1 MKKLAQ
7 KPASFN
13 EQVPSTELGMQTSET
28 QGQAQP
34 QKNAVVDP
42 NSDQYAAV
50 PVGGEQPMDQ
60 QQPQGS
66 NVPPEMVAAAQS
78 FLGPEIMQAAM
89 QGDPNAA
96 DLVARTAAHFGST
109 FMNISGNQSAAVPGS
124 EGMDP
129 NAAAGAMP
137 GQQAPMGITTP
148 EEDLA
153 AELVPNVPTPQQAV
167 PGQQQ
172 NVQQQPGQQQPG
184 QVAGQQPSMEAASGQ
199 DVAQEQAQ
207 PPVQG
212 QGIDQ
217 GGGQMVDIQTVVKL
231 INLVKAGKI

>member
-13 EQVPSTELGMQTSET
+13 ETVPSTDLGMQTAET
-28 QGQAQP
+28 QGMAQP
-34 QKNAVVDP
+34 QKNAKVDP

-50 PVGGEQPMDQ
+50 PIEGEVQDQ
-60 QQPQGS
+60 GQPQAS

-89 QGDPNAA
+89 SGDPNAA

-109 FMNISGNQSAAVPGS
+109 FMNMSGNQAATVPGA

-129 NAAAGAMP
+129 NTAGGMP
-137 GQQAPMGITTP
+137 GQQAPVGITTP

-167 PGQQQ
+167 PGAQGSPMPQD
-172 NVQQQPGQQQPG
+172 VQAQ
-184 QVAGQQPSMEAASGQ
+184 QVAGQQSSEEAASGQ
-199 DVAQEQAQ
+199 DVAQEQ
-207 PPVQG
+207 PVQG
-212 QGIDQ
+212 QGMDQ
-217 GGGQMVDIQTVVKL
+217 GGNQMVDIQTVVKL
-231 INLVKAGKI
+231 INLIKAGKI

>member
-42 NSDQYAAV
+42 ASDQYAAV
-50 PVGGEQPMDQ
+50 PVGGEQPMEQ

-78 FLGPEIMQAAM
+78 FLGQEVMQAAM
-89 QGDPNAA
+89 SGDPNAA

-109 FMNISGNQSAAVPGS
+109 FMNMSGNQAAAVPGA
-124 EGMDP
+124 EGMDS
-129 NAAAGAMP
+129 NTAVGGVP
-137 GQQAPMGITTP
+137 GQQAPIGITTP

-167 PGQQQ
+167 PGAQGSPMPQD
-172 NVQQQPGQQQPG
+172 VQVQ
-184 QVAGQQPSMEAASGQ
+184 QVAGQQSSMEAASGQ
-199 DVAQEQAQ
+199 DVAQEQSQ
-207 PPVQG
+207 PQVNEQG
-212 QGIDQ
+212 VDQ
-217 GGGQMVDIQTVVKL
+217 NGAPQMVDIQTVVKL
-231 INLVKAGKI
+231 INLIKAGKI

>member
-13 EQVPSTELGMQTSET
+13 EQVPSTAVGMEASDS

-34 QKNAVVDP
+34 QKSAKVDP
-42 NSDQYAAV
+42 ASDQYAAI
-50 PVGGEQPMDQ
+50 PIEEGQEQE

-66 NVPPEMVAAAQS
+66 TVPQEMVDAAHS
-78 FLGPEIMQAAM
+78 FLGPEVLQAAL

-109 FMNISGNQSAAVPGS
+109 FMNMANSAQAAVAPGA
-124 EGMDP
+124 ENMEQ
-129 NAAAGAMP
+129 GAVS

-153 AELVPNVPTPQQAV
+153 AELVPNVPTPQQATPGAQGATMPQDQQASQV
-167 PGQQQ
+167 SGQQS
-172 NVQQQPGQQQPG
+172 
-184 QVAGQQPSMEAASGQ
+184 SMEASSGK
-199 DVAQEQAQ
+199 DVAQEQSQ
-207 PPVQG
+207 PPVNE

-217 GGGQMVDIQTVVKL
+217 NGNPQMVDIATVAKL